1 MVEVFKTNIQKK
13 SDSKMLLRILSGTF
27 PALKMNVDLAD
38 CDKILRVEGDHI
50 KPAGIM
56 IVVKDCGFNCEILD

>member
-1 MVEVFKTNIQKK
+1 
-13 SDSKMLLRILSGTF
+13 MLLRILSGTF